1 MTLKRGKT
9 LLDDA
14 LSALK
19 RKKALLQMNN
29 LLCECSV
36 LSLRIRGSSRGEI
49 PDVTRSSS
57 RLRLMYRTSIHPSI
71 LGLCL
76 LSAVQYILCFL
87 SARRLPARRPFRSHQ
102 ATVSPGGKKNRT
114 SSEKVLFVLQD
125 EKHSV
130 DPSEAGEDRRSYDA
144 RCTRSGA
151 EVEISASSSDP
162 SVIEEMVKCRR
173 KVRTTQEEE
182 EKPVLCE
189 ELNGDGAL
197 HSEPH
202 ARGGWSHP
210 TK

>member
-49 PDVTRSSS
+49 LDVTRSSS

-87 SARRLPARRPFRSHQ
+87 SARRLPAQRPFRSHQ
-102 ATVSPGGKKNRT
+102 ATVSPGGKKTGLPLKRYYLSCKMKNTASTQVRL
-114 SSEKVLFVLQD
+114 EKT
-125 EKHSV
+125 
-130 DPSEAGEDRRSYDA
+130 DA
-144 RCTRSGA
+144 RMTLAVRAA
-151 EVEISASSSDP
+151 E
-162 SVIEEMVKCRR
+162 R
-173 KVRTTQEEE
+173 KSRYRPPLQT
-182 EKPVLCE
+182 L
-189 ELNGDGAL
+189 L
-197 HSEPH
+197 
-202 ARGGWSHP
+202 
-210 TK
+210 